1 MWQYMYQMYNISF
14 QRSGEKYKLERDG
27 GMCGPAVLR
36 LIQTTYPLQKHNA
49 WDKLHSKEKEPKDIS
64 TIQKEAGLGEG

>member
-1 MWQYMYQMYNISF
+1 MYQMYNISF